1 MLNPPTVPAAP
12 ATTSF
17 TADGRA
23 YTVLST
29 TISNAAGMPLGILS
43 IPRDGTPEKQT
54 LRSSLVFN
62 VCLGLALWAV
72 FGTISSAFLLKED
85 RERRAQ
91 PIALEIA
98 LSKGEGQDIEFKG
111 GTVDTQLAACIASF
125 ANTNPGC
132 IFIGVLDNGGVAGLR
147 ERSATEKD
155 DLLRKIH
162 DIAKRIDP
170 RVLPIADFLEHDGKL
185 VLRLFIT
192 KGPSPPYVLQGTVYR
207 RYLATVSQATAEDI
221 RAMVNSA

>member
-1 MLNPPTVPAAP
+1 MLNPPTVPSSP
-12 ATTSF
+12 GTTDF
-17 TADGRA
+17 TSDGRA

-29 TISNAAGMPLGILS
+29 TIKNAPGVPLGILS
-43 IPRDGTPEKQT
+43 IPRDGTPEKQA

-62 VCLGLALWAV
+62 VCLGLVLWAT
-72 FGTISSAFLLKED
+72 FGVISSAFLLKED

-91 PIALEIA
+91 PISLAIA
-98 LSKGEGQDIEFKG
+98 LSKGEGQEIEFKG

-125 ANTNPGC
+125 ANTNSGC

-170 RVLPIADFLEHDGKL
+170 RVLPIADFLEHDGKII
-185 VLRLFIT
+185 LRLFIT

-221 RAMVNSA
+221 RSMVNST